1 MTTMI
6 ADQKQDAPAP
16 ADSTTVDQTGTEA
29 PVCTPPV
36 LASTQAAGDALND
49 LTRDQER
56 LLRRGGELD
65 RTIPRLEREEQEAGA
80 EAKAIDRGT
89 PPGRKE
95 AVEKRVAATR
105 RELEN
110 ARQEREAIKEG
121 LSSLTTQIRDTEATA
136 KQLIEACNDPKA
148 VDRHAA
154 GIRKDLARKQK
165 ALAKCEKLRDQ
176 LETKVATAETDF
188 TAAIDNGDDVKI
200 EAAQNELA
208 KHSAARSSVLDQIAR
223 REDEVQGTKARLE
236 LAEEQVKLVGQLT
249 RARQQRKAFEDL
261 RRQEAELV
269 AQLAVLSD
277 SIEEASREGERLN
290 VVIGASYQ
298 KLRAPGFAGMAN
310 NQPRPAREA
319 GTQKTC
325 PSQVTYKLHV
335 DRRTLTPAESVTD

>member
-165 ALAKCEKLRDQ
+165 ALATQRFQ
-176 LETKVATAETDF
+176 LEMTIVERVELSGVASSIEAFCTKVRPMLGHATF
-188 TAAIDNGDDVKI
+188 
-200 EAAQNELA
+200 AQ
-208 KHSAARSSVLDQIAR
+208 
-223 REDEVQGTKARLE
+223 
-236 LAEEQVKLVGQLT
+236 
-249 RARQQRKAFEDL
+249 
-261 RRQEAELV
+261 RRQLVEL
-269 AQLAVLSD
+269 LID
-277 SIEEASREGERLN
+277 R
-290 VVIGASYQ
+290 VVVTQNRVEIRYVIPTQSNGPPVPFCH
-298 KLRAPGFAGMAN
+298 LRTN
-310 NQPRPAREA
+310 YR
-319 GTQKTC
+319 
-325 PSQVTYKLHV
+325 
-335 DRRTLTPAESVTD
+335 